1 MKAREY
7 AWSVLDRIINQHGY
21 ANLILRSRKE
31 AFSAE
36 DIRLINEIVY
46 GTLRNLTFLE
56 YQWKDLARG
65 RVKQKTAVLINMSVY
80 QLLYLDRIPAYAV
93 INEAVELSGRGEKGF
108 VNAVLHKV
116 QKRGMKMPVTTDP
129 LEKAALQYSHPLWLL
144 KMWASHY
151 GLENALKTAEKDQE
165 RAIVYGRVN
174 TLKTDPEVF
183 FRQPKVTHTEDLCFT
198 YDGILS
204 ETDWFRN
211 GEVIIQDRM
220 SQRVVS
226 MLDAGSGMNVMDCC
240 AAPGTKTQQI
250 CAAMKNKGTIY
261 AYDLYPE
268 RVKLIEE
275 LMKRTGSLIVKAAAG
290 DASKPADLPDESMD
304 RILIDAPCSG
314 LGDLSHKPEIRYHI
328 RPEDIDELVR
338 TQKSILE
345 ASCRYLKK
353 GGILVYSTCTL
364 NRKENE
370 NQIAAFLKEHDDFEL
385 CEEHTW
391 FPFEF
396 ESDGFYCA
404 RLMKK

>member
-7 AWSVLDRIINQHGY
+7 AWSALDRIINQHGY

-31 AFSAE
+31 TFSAE

-56 YQWKDLARG
+56 YQWKDLAKG
-65 RVKQKTAVLINMSVY
+65 RVKPRTAVLINMSVY

-93 INEAVELSGRGEKGF
+93 INEAVDLSGKNEKGF
-108 VNAVLHKV
+108 VNAVLRKV
-116 QKRGMKMPVTTDP
+116 QKRGMKMPETSDP
-129 LEKAALQYSHPLWLL
+129 LEKAALQYSHPLWLM
-144 KMWASHY
+144 KMWKSHY

-174 TLKTDPEVF
+174 TLKMDPEAF
-183 FRQPKVTHTEDLCFT
+183 FGSSGVQRTEDLCFT

-226 MLDAGSGMNVMDCC
+226 MLDAEPGMSIMDCC
-240 AAPGTKTQQI
+240 AAPGTKTQQL
-250 CAAMKNKGTIY
+250 CAVMKNKGTVY

-268 RVKLIEE
+268 RVRLIDE
-275 LMKRTGSLIVKAAAG
+275 LMKKTGVTIVRASQR
-290 DASKPADLPDESMD
+290 DASQPADLPDESMD
-304 RILIDAPCSG
+304 RILVDAPCSG
-314 LGDLSHKPEIRYHI
+314 LGDLSHKPEIRYHVK
-328 RPEDIDELVR
+328 PEDLDELVKI
-338 TQKSILE
+338 QKSILD

-364 NRKENE
+364 NKKENE
-370 NQIAAFLKEHDDFEL
+370 NQTAGFLKEHEDFVL
-385 CEEHTW
+385 DQEHTW

-396 ESDGFYCA
+396 SSDGFYCA
-404 RLMKK
+404 RLIKK